1 LKNILLKFYEYEMQ
15 AEKNIQKAV
24 ALFYDGKNTPTV
36 TAKGT
41 GAVADNIIAI
51 AEQHGVP
58 LCDNSALVELL
69 VTLELDDDI
78 PETLFIAVAYIIA
91 FAYELDGKVNPHP
104 TSPFS
109 KGRS

>member
-1 LKNILLKFYEYEMQ
+1 MSKHN
-15 AEKNIQKAV
+15 NIQKAV

-41 GAVADNIIAI
+41 GAVAENIIAV

-69 VTLELDDDI
+69 VQLELDEEI
-78 PETLFIAVAYIIA
+78 PETLYLAVAYIIA
-91 FAYELDGKVNPHP
+91 FAYQLEGKEPEVW
-104 TSPFS
+104 T
-109 KGRS
+109 RSQNS